1 MKEIIK
7 KLIGAYNQLDQLGT
21 DSEDV
26 SNFHKAM
33 SEFIEAASVKLG
45 VDEGWT
51 GTKPNEPCMFVTKDM
66 RREVPNYKLFTLEL
80 ADAGGDDGQYLS
92 LNGEDDCEWG
102 ALEDLESELYMIIE
116 KL

>member
-1 MKEIIK
+1 MKETIK

-21 DSEDV
+21 HLEDV

-51 GTKPNEPCMFVTKDM
+51 GTKPNEPCLFVTKDVWKG
-66 RREVPNYKLFTLEL
+66 VPIYKLFTLER
-80 ADAGGDDGQYLS
+80 ADAIGDNEHYLALYNEDG
-92 LNGEDDCEWG
+92 CEWG
-102 ALEDLESELYMIIE
+102 ALEDLESESYMIIV